1 MKFLEKN
8 ICNKYYGIPLKETE
22 YKNLTI
28 KTKYLF
34 GILYKK
40 FDLVS
45 YKIIYRLFG
54 VNFMTKTFC
63 CGKSIYKL
71 LGFIK
76 FNASIDKTT
85 KFLIPILYEYL
96 KDNCSKDNLFNER
109 IDVIPLFNRS
119 GETFL
124 SMFHIKEFLKIHKI
138 KNPIFIAIA
147 PYLENI
153 LKMFLPDAEFIL
165 VPNVFWELYIGSAV
179 TTTTTTTTHF
189 EQYLPHTHFVALEKN
204 AREGKNCFFYQELIN
219 SLNVSKTISTN
230 LMYSQECIDSVN
242 TRIKML
248 NLKSPFCFIAPDA
261 QSNGTLPF
269 EFWDK
274 LSIILSK
281 KGYDIFYN
289 SIPYNRFNSS
299 MKTQLLSLDETRYLA
314 EQADI
319 IIGVRS
325 GLMDVI
331 SNNHSQIHCFY
342 LPFHNRSKELP
353 ELSAEKVYNCFTLK
367 QLPTTQSNNNIYE
380 YVIEDNEDYKMLNK
394 ILDTI
399 SNSI

>member
-1 MKFLEKN
+1 MKYFKEKN
-8 ICNKYYGIPLKETE
+8 ICNKCFGVPIKEIE

-28 KTKYLF
+28 KIKYLF

-40 FDLVS
+40 FDLSS
-45 YKIIYRLFG
+45 YQVIYRLFG
-54 VNFMTKTFC
+54 INFMTKTFC
-63 CGKSIYKL
+63 CGNSMYKVFA
-71 LGFIK
+71 FINFK
-76 FNASIDKTT
+76 TSIDKTT

-96 KDNCSKDNLFNER
+96 KDNCSNVDLFNKR
-109 IDVIPLFNRS
+109 INVIPLFNRS

-138 KNPIFIAIA
+138 KNPIFIATA
-147 PYLENI
+147 PYLKNI
-153 LKMFLPDAEFIL
+153 LKMFLPDAEFII
-165 VPNVFWELYIGSAV
+165 VPNVFWELYIGSA
-179 TTTTTTTTHF
+179 TATTTTTTHF
-189 EQYLPHTHFVALEKN
+189 EQYLPHSHFVTLEKN
-204 AREGKNCFFYQELIN
+204 VREGKNCLFYPELIS
-219 SLNVSKTISTN
+219 SLKVSKTISSN
-230 LMYSQECIDSVN
+230 LIYSKECIDSID

-248 NLKSPFCFIAPDA
+248 NLKKPFCFIAPDA

-274 LSIILSK
+274 LSIVLYK

-289 SIPYNRFNSS
+289 SIPDNRFSSS
-299 MKTQLLSLDETRYLA
+299 MKTQLLALDETRYLA

-331 SNNHSQIHCFY
+331 ANNHSQIHCLY

-353 ELSAEKVYNCFTLK
+353 ELCAEKVHNCFTLK

-380 YVIEDNEDYKMLNK
+380 YIIEESENSMLDE
-394 ILDTI
+394 ILDNI
-399 SNSI
+399 SNLI